1 MEICGINGA
10 PRGESVREIAD
21 ARDSISVTFTLQS
34 MAQAFGKILAS
45 EGRFERG
52 RQFVVVTG
60 DILEWLTGK
69 KCRSESK

>member
-1 MEICGINGA
+1 MPHASNEAPISRIVTEVAAQFPGA
-10 PRGESVREIAD
+10 R
-21 ARDSISVTFTLQS
+21 ISLGD
-34 MAQAFGKILAS
+34 MAQAFGEILAS